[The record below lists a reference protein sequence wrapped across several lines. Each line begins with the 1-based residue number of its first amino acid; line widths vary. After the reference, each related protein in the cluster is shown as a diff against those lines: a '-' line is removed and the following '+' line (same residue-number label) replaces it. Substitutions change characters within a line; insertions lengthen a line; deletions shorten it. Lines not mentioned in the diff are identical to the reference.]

1 MDKMKNSGM
10 SETMQTL
17 TRKSACVMLSLL
29 LLLSAVLP
37 VKAAAETASAKVVRV
52 GSFEDTFNY
61 VNEKGARKGYG
72 YELLE
77 TLSGYTGWQFEYVT
91 CDWSDCFEK
100 LKNGEVDIIGGISYT
115 EDRTQEMLFSDESM
129 GVEKYYLYADLSRAD
144 ISASDFKTLNGKK
157 IGVLMGTEPE
167 VMLAEW
173 EEKYGLK
180 TEHVNISNN
189 EDVKQKL
196 ANHEIDCFV
205 SLEES
210 FWAERGISTIT
221 RVGESGIYYAI
232 NKNRPDIKEELDD
245 AMRALDEAVPF
256 YTADLYK
263 RYFSMDYTPI
273 LTGEEKAWLRKHGA
287 IRMGFL
293 ASDSGVS
300 TYDPATGEFTGV
312 ITDYIQ
318 FAADCLGNQ
327 ELEFQLVGY
336 DSKEAELDAL
346 KSGEIDMIFHC
357 DQNPNLAEE
366 YHFACTNTTWT
377 SNLMAVTN
385 KQHFNENNV
394 NRIVVPQNKLSLK
407 KYLAFYYPQWEIVD
421 CDTQED
427 AARLVKDGQADC
439 FVTGI
444 SSENKY
450 SKKYSFYS
458 VPLVNPVRSCFA
470 VNSGNRSLLSILNK
484 TIKAMPVNMLAGALA
499 MYKSSARKVTLS
511 DFIRDNFFKVMLIS
525 SIAVAVVL
533 LTILMLLQKARK
545 AEAAAR
551 KAASDTQELNAKL
564 QVAVEKAESANRAK
578 STFLSNMSH
587 DIRTPMNA
595 IIGFTTLA
603 LSNIDDT
610 DRVKDYLGKTL
621 ASSNH
626 LLSLINDVL
635 DMSRIESGK
644 IHLEEV
650 EVNLSDVLHDL
661 KTIVS
666 GQIYAKQ
673 LELYMDAM
681 DVTDEDVYC
690 DKTRLN
696 QILLNLL
703 SNAIKFTPAGGTVSV
718 RVRQLAGKVRGC
730 GQYEFRIK
738 DNGIGMSQEF
748 AQKIFE
754 PFERERTSTVS
765 RIQGTGLGMAITKN
779 IVDMMGGTIEVQT
792 AQGKGTEF
800 TVCVPMR
807 AQTEQRPVEKITELE
822 GLKALVV
829 DDDFNTCDSV
839 TKMLVKVG
847 MRAEWTLSGKEAV
860 LRARQSIEMSDVYHA
875 YIIDWRLPD
884 MNGIEVTRQIR
895 SLHDDTP
902 IIILTAY
909 DWSDIEVEA
918 KAAGVT
924 AFCAKPM
931 FMSDLRETL
940 MSALGQKPAD
950 AVQRLLPEKN
960 ADFKGKH
967 ILLVEDNELNREIAQ
982 EILREYG
989 FLVDSAENGAVAV
1002 EKVSTTAPGSY
1013 DLVLMDVQMPIM
1025 DGYTATRKIRA
1036 RRPKPLKSL
1045 RRHHGA
1051 GGRLGTQ
1058 RRRVGHHPPLQTL
1071 RKAQLQPCGGRRQ
1084 PHEAHEHCHEAAVL
1098 SAVPAGLY

>member
-100 LKNGEVDIIGGISYT
+100 LKNGEIDIIGGISYT
-115 EDRTQEMLFSDESM
+115 EDRTQEMLFSDEPM

-144 ISASDFKTLNGKK
+144 ISASDFKTLNGQK

-245 AMRALDEAVPF
+245 AMRALNEAAPF

-300 TYDPATGEFTGV
+300 TFDPATGEFTGV

-394 NRIVVPQNKLSLK
+394 NRIAVPQNKLSLK

-511 DFIRDNFFKVMLIS
+511 DFIKDNFFKVMLIS

-610 DRVKDYLGKTL
+610 DRVKDYLAKTL

-666 GQIYAKQ
+666 EQIYAKQ
-673 LELYMDAM
+673 LELYMDVM

-718 RVRQLAGKVRGC
+718 RVRQLAGKVHGC

-738 DNGIGMSQEF
+738 DNGIGMSPEF

-924 AFCAKPM
+924 AFCSKPM

-982 EILREYG
+982 EILQEYG
-989 FLVDSAENGAVAV
+989 FLVDTAENGAVAV
-1002 EKVSTTAPGSY
+1002 EKVSTAAPGSY

-1036 RRPKPLKSL
+1036 LDDPARAKLPILAMTANAFDEDRRNALESGMNGFLSKPIVIGDLVQELHKIL
-1045 RRHHGA
+1045 
-1051 GGRLGTQ
+1051 
-1058 RRRVGHHPPLQTL
+1058 
-1071 RKAQLQPCGGRRQ
+1071 
-1084 PHEAHEHCHEAAVL
+1084 
-1098 SAVPAGLY
+1098 

>member
-100 LKNGEVDIIGGISYT
+100 LKNGEIDIIGGISYT
-115 EDRTQEMLFSDESM
+115 EDRTQEMLFSDEPM

-300 TYDPATGEFTGV
+300 TFDPATGEFTGV

-394 NRIVVPQNKLSLK
+394 NRIAVPQNKLSLK

-511 DFIRDNFFKVMLIS
+511 DFIKDNFFKVMLIS

-595 IIGFTTLA
+595 IIGITALMKNELHEPEKLA
-603 LSNIDDT
+603 EH
-610 DRVKDYLGKTL
+610 LGKL
-621 ASSNH
+621 ESSGQ
-626 LLSLINDVL
+626 LLLGIINNIL

-644 IHLEEV
+644 TTLHV
-650 EVNLSDVLHDL
+650 EKMNLPQQISQLDSIIRQQAGQRSQTFTVSTNLQHENVLADPN
-661 KTIVS
+661 
-666 GQIYAKQ
+666 
-673 LELYMDAM
+673 
-681 DVTDEDVYC
+681 
-690 DKTRLN
+690 RLN
-696 QILLNLL
+696 QVLMNIL
-703 SNAIKFTPAGGTVSV
+703 SNAVKYTPTGGHIRLEVEELPRNEHYARYRFV
-718 RVRQLAGKVRGC
+718 VQ
-730 GQYEFRIK
+730 
-738 DNGIGMSQEF
+738 DDGIGMS
-748 AQKIFE
+748 ADYQKTLFD
-754 PFERERTSTVS
+754 PFTREERSGTNKV
-765 RIQGTGLGMAITKN
+765 QGTGLGMAITKSV
-779 IVDMMGGTIEVQT
+779 IDLMGGSISVESAT
-792 AQGKGTEF
+792 GKGTRFEVVLEF
-800 TVCVPMR
+800 PIDTEADTVQK
-807 AQTEQRPVEKITELE
+807 AQ
-822 GLKALVV
+822 ALPEEEE
-829 DDDFNTCDSV
+829 TTSP
-839 TKMLVKVG
+839 
-847 MRAEWTLSGKEAV
+847 LSGMKFLCAEDNAINAEILQMLLETKGASCTICPNGQEIVDAFASVKPGDYDMILMDIQMPVMDGLEASRRIRSGENPLGRTIPILAMTANAFLEDMQKSKEAGMDEHLSKPV
-860 LRARQSIEMSDVYHA
+860 
-875 YIIDWRLPD
+875 
-884 MNGIEVTRQIR
+884 
-895 SLHDDTP
+895 
-902 IIILTAY
+902 
-909 DWSDIEVEA
+909 DI
-918 KAAGVT
+918 
-924 AFCAKPM
+924 
-931 FMSDLRETL
+931 
-940 MSALGQKPAD
+940 SALEQVVKRFRVTPPENKERHTA
-950 AVQRLLPEKN
+950 LLPQN
-960 ADFKGKH
+960 
-967 ILLVEDNELNREIAQ
+967 
-982 EILREYG
+982 
-989 FLVDSAENGAVAV
+989 
-1002 EKVSTTAPGSY
+1002 TA
-1013 DLVLMDVQMPIM
+1013 
-1025 DGYTATRKIRA
+1025 
-1036 RRPKPLKSL
+1036 
-1045 RRHHGA
+1045 
-1051 GGRLGTQ
+1051 
-1058 RRRVGHHPPLQTL
+1058 
-1071 RKAQLQPCGGRRQ
+1071 
-1084 PHEAHEHCHEAAVL
+1084 
-1098 SAVPAGLY
+1098 

>member
-1 MDKMKNSGM
+1 
-10 SETMQTL
+10 MQTL

-77 TLSGYTGWQFEYVT
+77 TLSGYAGWQFEYVT

-100 LKNGEVDIIGGISYT
+100 LKNGEIDIIGGISYT
-115 EDRTQEMLFSDESM
+115 EDRTQEMLFSDEPM

-167 VMLAEW
+167 VMLTEW

-300 TYDPATGEFTGV
+300 TFDPATGEFTGV

-394 NRIVVPQNKLSLK
+394 NRIAVPQNKLSLK

-511 DFIRDNFFKVMLIS
+511 DFIKDNFFKVMLIS

-673 LELYMDAM
+673 LELYMDVM

-718 RVRQLAGKVRGC
+718 RVRQLAGKVHGC

-950 AVQRLLPEKN
+950 AVQGLLPEKN

-1002 EKVSTTAPGSY
+1002 EKVSTAAPGSY

-1036 RRPKPLKSL
+1036 LDDPARAKLPILAMTANAFDEDRRNALESGMNGFLSKPIVIDDLVQELHKIL
-1045 RRHHGA
+1045 
-1051 GGRLGTQ
+1051 
-1058 RRRVGHHPPLQTL
+1058 
-1071 RKAQLQPCGGRRQ
+1071 
-1084 PHEAHEHCHEAAVL
+1084 
-1098 SAVPAGLY
+1098 

>member
-100 LKNGEVDIIGGISYT
+100 LKNGEIDIIGGISYT
-115 EDRTQEMLFSDESM
+115 EDRTQEMLFSDEPM
-129 GVEKYYLYADLSRAD
+129 GVEKYYLYADLARAD

-300 TYDPATGEFTGV
+300 TFDPATGEFTGV

-394 NRIVVPQNKLSLK
+394 NRIAVPQNKLSLK

-511 DFIRDNFFKVMLIS
+511 DFIKDNFFKVMLIS

-564 QVAVEKAESANRAK
+564 QVAVKKAESANCAK

-644 IHLEEV
+644 NHLEEV

-909 DWSDIEVEA
+909 DGSDIEMEA

-924 AFCAKPM
+924 AFCSKPM

-967 ILLVEDNELNREIAQ
+967 ILLVEDNALNREIAQ

-989 FLVDSAENGAVAV
+989 FLVDTAENGAVAV
-1002 EKVSTTAPGSY
+1002 EKVSTAAPGSY

-1036 RRPKPLKSL
+1036 LDDPARAKLPILAMTANAFDEDRRNALESGMNGFLSKPIVIGDLVQELHKIL
-1045 RRHHGA
+1045 
-1051 GGRLGTQ
+1051 
-1058 RRRVGHHPPLQTL
+1058 
-1071 RKAQLQPCGGRRQ
+1071 
-1084 PHEAHEHCHEAAVL
+1084 
-1098 SAVPAGLY
+1098 

>member
-77 TLSGYTGWQFEYVT
+77 TLSGYAGWQFEYVT

-100 LKNGEVDIIGGISYT
+100 LKNGEIDIVGGISYT
-115 EDRTQEMLFSDESM
+115 EDRTQEMLFSDEPM

-300 TYDPATGEFTGV
+300 TFDPATGEFTGV

-394 NRIVVPQNKLSLK
+394 NRIAVPQNKLSLK

-511 DFIRDNFFKVMLIS
+511 DFIKDNFFKVMLIS

-673 LELYMDAM
+673 LELYMDVM

-940 MSALGQKPAD
+940 MSSLGQKPAD

-982 EILREYG
+982 EILQEYG
-989 FLVDSAENGAVAV
+989 FLVDTAENGAVAV
-1002 EKVSTTAPGSY
+1002 EKVSTAAPGSY

-1036 RRPKPLKSL
+1036 LDDPARAKLPILAMTANAFDEDRRNALESGMNGFLSKPIVIDDLVQELHKIL
-1045 RRHHGA
+1045 
-1051 GGRLGTQ
+1051 
-1058 RRRVGHHPPLQTL
+1058 
-1071 RKAQLQPCGGRRQ
+1071 
-1084 PHEAHEHCHEAAVL
+1084 
-1098 SAVPAGLY
+1098 

>member
-1 MDKMKNSGM
+1 
-10 SETMQTL
+10 MQTL

-37 VKAAAETASAKVVRV
+37 VKAAEETAPAKVVRV

-100 LKNGEVDIIGGISYT
+100 LKNGEIDIIGGISYT
-115 EDRTQEMLFSDESM
+115 EDRTQEMLFSDEPM

-300 TYDPATGEFTGV
+300 TFDPATGEFTGV

-394 NRIVVPQNKLSLK
+394 NRIAVPQNKLSLK

-511 DFIRDNFFKVMLIS
+511 DFIKDNFFKVMLIS

-610 DRVKDYLGKTL
+610 DRVKDYLAKTL

-924 AFCAKPM
+924 AFCSKPM

-982 EILREYG
+982 EILQEYG
-989 FLVDSAENGAVAV
+989 FLVDTAENGAVAV
-1002 EKVSTTAPGSY
+1002 EKVSTAAPGSY

-1036 RRPKPLKSL
+1036 LDDPARAKLPIIAMTANAFDEDRRNALESGMNGFLSKPIVIDDLV
-1045 RRHHGA
+1045 
-1051 GGRLGTQ
+1051 Q
-1058 RRRVGHHPPLQTL
+1058 EL
-1071 RKAQLQPCGGRRQ
+1071 RKIL
-1084 PHEAHEHCHEAAVL
+1084 
-1098 SAVPAGLY
+1098 

>member
-1 MDKMKNSGM
+1 
-10 SETMQTL
+10 MQTL
-17 TRKSACVMLSLL
+17 MRKSVCVMLSLL

-37 VKAAAETASAKVVRV
+37 VKAAEETAPAKVVRV

-72 YELLE
+72 YELLQ

-91 CDWSDCFEK
+91 CDWSNCFEK
-100 LKNGEVDIIGGISYT
+100 LKNGEIDIMGGISYT
-115 EDRTQEMLFSDESM
+115 EDRTEEMLFSDEPM
-129 GVEKYYLYADLSRAD
+129 GVEKYYLYVDLSRAD

-167 VMLAEW
+167 VMLTEW

-232 NKNRPDIKEELDD
+232 NKNRPDLKEELDD

-273 LTGEEKAWLRKHGA
+273 LTGEEKAWLKEHGA
-287 IRMGFL
+287 IKMGFL
-293 ASDSGVS
+293 TSDSGVS
-300 TYDPATGEFTGV
+300 TFDPATGEFTGV

-346 KSGEIDMIFHC
+346 KSGEIDMIFHF
-357 DQNPNLAEE
+357 DQSPNLAEE

-394 NRIVVPQNKLSLK
+394 NRIAVPQNKLSLK

-427 AARLVKDGQADC
+427 AVKLVKDGQADC

-450 SKKYSFYS
+450 SEKYSFYS
-458 VPLVNPVRSCFA
+458 VPLLNPVKSCFA

-511 DFIRDNFFKVMLIS
+511 DFIKDNFFMALLVS
-525 SIAVAVVL
+525 SIAVAAIL
-533 LTILMLLQKARK
+533 LTILKLLRKARK

-564 QVAVEKAESANRAK
+564 QVAVEKAESANHAK
-578 STFLSNMSH
+578 STFLFNMSH

-595 IIGFTTLA
+595 IIGYA
-603 LSNIDDT
+603 D
-610 DRVKDYLGKTL
+610 L
-621 ASSNH
+621 ASRH
-626 LLSLINDVL
+626 LDDPAKLKNYMENIQVCGQNLLMLLNNVL
-635 DMSRIESGK
+635 DLARIENDKTEMEYS
-644 IHLEEV
+644 V
-650 EVNLSDVLHDL
+650 SDIEKDFRNCVAMFRNQADS
-661 KTIVS
+661 K
-666 GQIYAKQ
+666 GQTLTVTTQLQYPYIYADIPH
-673 LELYMDAM
+673 LTEIC
-681 DVTDEDVYC
+681 T
-690 DKTRLN
+690 
-696 QILLNLL
+696 NLV
-703 SNAIKFTPAGGTVSV
+703 SNAVKYTGAGGTIRCNVT
-718 RVRQLAGKVRGC
+718 QKPGKKEDWCDTV
-730 GQYEFRIK
+730 ITVA

-748 AQKIFE
+748 QKHIFE

-765 RIQGTGLGMAITKN
+765 KVEGSGIGMGIVKKLVGL
-779 IVDMMGGTIEVQT
+779 MGGTVEVESRIGVGST
-792 AQGKGTEF
+792 F
-800 TVCVPMR
+800 TVTIPCRIASEDETQAKRETNPSDQKCLCGTRILLTEDNDLNAEIAVELLQEEGCTVDRAKDGVECVDMLEK
-807 AQTEQRPVEKITELE
+807 AANGTYQLILMDIQMPV
-822 GLKALVV
+822 
-829 DDDFNTCDSV
+829 
-839 TKMLVKVG
+839 
-847 MRAEWTLSGKEAV
+847 
-860 LRARQSIEMSDVYHA
+860 
-875 YIIDWRLPD
+875 
-884 MNGIEVTRQIR
+884 MNG
-895 SLHDDTP
+895 
-902 IIILTAY
+902 Y
-909 DWSDIEVEA
+909 D
-918 KAAGVT
+918 AA
-924 AFCAKPM
+924 
-931 FMSDLRETL
+931 
-940 MSALGQKPAD
+940 
-950 AVQRLLPEKN
+950 
-960 ADFKGKH
+960 
-967 ILLVEDNELNREIAQ
+967 
-982 EILREYG
+982 
-989 FLVDSAENGAVAV
+989 
-1002 EKVSTTAPGSY
+1002 
-1013 DLVLMDVQMPIM
+1013 
-1025 DGYTATRKIRA
+1025 RKIRGLDNPQKA
-1036 RRPKPLKSL
+1036 NIPIIAMTANAFTEDRQVALDAGMNDHIAKPINMNVL
-1045 RRHHGA
+1045 
-1051 GGRLGTQ
+1051 
-1058 RRRVGHHPPLQTL
+1058 VPTL
-1071 RKAQLQPCGGRRQ
+1071 RKYL
-1084 PHEAHEHCHEAAVL
+1084 
-1098 SAVPAGLY
+1098 

>member
-1 MDKMKNSGM
+1 
-10 SETMQTL
+10 MQTL

-100 LKNGEVDIIGGISYT
+100 LKNGEIDIIGGISYT
-115 EDRTQEMLFSDESM
+115 EDRTQEMLFSDEPM

-300 TYDPATGEFTGV
+300 TFDPATGEFTGV

-394 NRIVVPQNKLSLK
+394 NRIAVPQNKLSLK

-511 DFIRDNFFKVMLIS
+511 DFIKDNFFKVMLIS

-673 LELYMDAM
+673 LELYMDVM

-800 TVCVPMR
+800 TVCVPMC

-860 LRARQSIEMSDVYHA
+860 LRARQALEMSDVYHA

-940 MSALGQKPAD
+940 MSALGQKSAD
-950 AVQRLLPEKN
+950 AVQGLLPEKN

-1002 EKVSTTAPGSY
+1002 EKVSTAAPGSY

-1036 RRPKPLKSL
+1036 LDDPARAKLPILAMTANAFDEDRRNALESGMNGFLSKPIVIDDLV
-1045 RRHHGA
+1045 
-1051 GGRLGTQ
+1051 Q
-1058 RRRVGHHPPLQTL
+1058 EL
-1071 RKAQLQPCGGRRQ
+1071 RKIL
-1084 PHEAHEHCHEAAVL
+1084 
-1098 SAVPAGLY
+1098 

>member
-100 LKNGEVDIIGGISYT
+100 LKNGEIDIIGGISYT
-115 EDRTQEMLFSDESM
+115 EDRTQEMLFSDEPM

-300 TYDPATGEFTGV
+300 TFDPATGEFTGV

-318 FAADCLGNQ
+318 FAADRLGKQ
-327 ELEFQLVGY
+327 ELEVQLVGY

-394 NRIVVPQNKLSLK
+394 NRIAVPQNKLSLK

-511 DFIRDNFFKVMLIS
+511 DFIKDNFFKVMLIS

-564 QVAVEKAESANRAK
+564 QVAVEKAESANCAK

-644 IHLEEV
+644 NHLEEV

-860 LRARQSIEMSDVYHA
+860 LRARQSIEMSDAYHA

-909 DWSDIEVEA
+909 DGSDIEMEA

-924 AFCAKPM
+924 AFCSKPM

-967 ILLVEDNELNREIAQ
+967 ILLVEDNALNREIAQ

-989 FLVDSAENGAVAV
+989 FLVDTAENGAVAV
-1002 EKVSTTAPGSY
+1002 EKVSTAAPGSY

-1036 RRPKPLKSL
+1036 LDDPARAKLPILAMTANAFDEDRRNALESGMNGFLSKPIVIGDLVQELHKIL
-1045 RRHHGA
+1045 
-1051 GGRLGTQ
+1051 
-1058 RRRVGHHPPLQTL
+1058 
-1071 RKAQLQPCGGRRQ
+1071 
-1084 PHEAHEHCHEAAVL
+1084 
-1098 SAVPAGLY
+1098 

>member
-17 TRKSACVMLSLL
+17 MRKSVCALLSLL
-29 LLLSAVLP
+29 LLLSVVLP
-37 VKAAAETASAKVVRV
+37 VKAAAETAPAKVVRV

-72 YELLE
+72 YELLQ

-100 LKNGEVDIIGGISYT
+100 LENGEIDIMGGISYT
-115 EDRTQEMLFSDESM
+115 EDRAEEMLFSDEPM
-129 GVEKYYLYADLSRAD
+129 GEEKYYLYADLSRAD
-144 ISASDFKTLNGKK
+144 ISASDYKTLNGKK

-167 VMLAEW
+167 VMLTEW

-232 NKNRPDIKEELDD
+232 NKNRPDLKEELDD
-245 AMRALDEAVPF
+245 AMHALDEAVPF

-273 LTGEEKAWLRKHGA
+273 LTGEEKAWLKEHGA
-287 IRMGFL
+287 IKMGFL
-293 ASDSGVS
+293 TSDSGVS
-300 TYDPATGEFTGV
+300 TFDPATGEFTGV

-346 KSGEIDMIFHC
+346 KSGEIDMIFHF
-357 DQNPNLAEE
+357 DQSPNLAEE

-394 NRIVVPQNKLSLK
+394 NRIAVPQNKLSLK

-427 AARLVKDGQADC
+427 AAKLVKDGQADC
-439 FVTGI
+439 FVTWI

-511 DFIRDNFFKVMLIS
+511 DFIKDNFFMALLVS
-525 SIAVAVVL
+525 SIAVAAIL
-533 LTILMLLQKARK
+533 LMILKLLRKARK

-551 KAASDTQELNAKL
+551 KAANDTQKLNAKL
-564 QVAVEKAESANRAK
+564 QVAVENAESANHAK
-578 STFLSNMSH
+578 STFLFNMSH

-595 IIGFTTLA
+595 IIGYA
-603 LSNIDDT
+603 D
-610 DRVKDYLGKTL
+610 L
-621 ASSNH
+621 ASRH
-626 LLSLINDVL
+626 LDDPAKLEKYMENIQVCGQNLLMLLNNVL
-635 DMSRIESGK
+635 DLARIENDKTEMEYS
-644 IHLEEV
+644 V
-650 EVNLSDVLHDL
+650 SDIEKDFRNCVAMFQNQADS
-661 KTIVS
+661 K
-666 GQIYAKQ
+666 GQTLMVTTQLQYPYIYADIPH
-673 LELYMDAM
+673 LTEIC
-681 DVTDEDVYC
+681 T
-690 DKTRLN
+690 
-696 QILLNLL
+696 NLV
-703 SNAIKFTPAGGTVSV
+703 SNAVKYTGAGGTIRCDATQKPGEKEGWCDTVITV
-718 RVRQLAGKVRGC
+718 A
-730 GQYEFRIK
+730 

-748 AQKIFE
+748 QKHIFE

-765 RIQGTGLGMAITKN
+765 KVEGSGIGMGIVKKLVGL
-779 IVDMMGGTIEVQT
+779 MGGTVEVESRIGVGST
-792 AQGKGTEF
+792 F
-800 TVCVPMR
+800 TVTIPCRIASEDETQAKRETNPSDQKCLCGTRILLTEDNDLNAEIAVELLQEEGCTVDRAKDGVECVDMLEK
-807 AQTEQRPVEKITELE
+807 AANGTYQLILMDIQMPV
-822 GLKALVV
+822 
-829 DDDFNTCDSV
+829 
-839 TKMLVKVG
+839 
-847 MRAEWTLSGKEAV
+847 
-860 LRARQSIEMSDVYHA
+860 
-875 YIIDWRLPD
+875 
-884 MNGIEVTRQIR
+884 MNG
-895 SLHDDTP
+895 
-902 IIILTAY
+902 Y
-909 DWSDIEVEA
+909 D
-918 KAAGVT
+918 AA
-924 AFCAKPM
+924 
-931 FMSDLRETL
+931 
-940 MSALGQKPAD
+940 
-950 AVQRLLPEKN
+950 
-960 ADFKGKH
+960 
-967 ILLVEDNELNREIAQ
+967 
-982 EILREYG
+982 
-989 FLVDSAENGAVAV
+989 
-1002 EKVSTTAPGSY
+1002 
-1013 DLVLMDVQMPIM
+1013 
-1025 DGYTATRKIRA
+1025 RKIRGLDD
-1036 RRPKPLKSL
+1036 PKKANIPIIAMTANAFTEDRQVALD
-1045 RRHHGA
+1045 A
-1051 GGRLGTQ
+1051 GMNDHIAKPINMNVL
-1058 RRRVGHHPPLQTL
+1058 VPTL
-1071 RKAQLQPCGGRRQ
+1071 RKYL
-1084 PHEAHEHCHEAAVL
+1084 
-1098 SAVPAGLY
+1098 

>member
-1 MDKMKNSGM
+1 
-10 SETMQTL
+10 MQTL

-100 LKNGEVDIIGGISYT
+100 LENGEIDIMGGISYT
-115 EDRTQEMLFSDESM
+115 EDRAEEMLFSDEPM
-129 GVEKYYLYADLSRAD
+129 GEEKYYLYADLSRAD

-300 TYDPATGEFTGV
+300 TFDPATGEFTGV

-346 KSGEIDMIFHC
+346 KSGEIDMIFHF
-357 DQNPNLAEE
+357 DQSPNLAEE

-394 NRIVVPQNKLSLK
+394 NRIAVPQNKLSLK

-511 DFIRDNFFKVMLIS
+511 DFIKDNFFKVMLIS

-564 QVAVEKAESANRAK
+564 QVAVEKAESANCAK

-644 IHLEEV
+644 NHLEEV

-792 AQGKGTEF
+792 AQGKGSEF
-800 TVCVPMR
+800 IICLPMR
-807 AQTEQRPVEKITELE
+807 TQDEHRPVEKITELE

-860 LRARQSIEMSDVYHA
+860 LRARQSIEMSDAYHA

-909 DWSDIEVEA
+909 DGSDIEMEA

-924 AFCAKPM
+924 AFCSKPM

-967 ILLVEDNELNREIAQ
+967 ILLVEDNALNREIAQ

-989 FLVDSAENGAVAV
+989 FLVDTAENGAVAV
-1002 EKVSTTAPGSY
+1002 EKVSTAAPGSY

-1036 RRPKPLKSL
+1036 LDDPARAKLPILAMTANAFDEDRRNALESGMNGFLSKPIVIGDLVQELHKIL
-1045 RRHHGA
+1045 
-1051 GGRLGTQ
+1051 
-1058 RRRVGHHPPLQTL
+1058 
-1071 RKAQLQPCGGRRQ
+1071 
-1084 PHEAHEHCHEAAVL
+1084 
-1098 SAVPAGLY
+1098 

>member
-100 LKNGEVDIIGGISYT
+100 LKNGEIDIIGGISYT
-115 EDRTQEMLFSDESM
+115 EDRTQEMLFSDEPM

-300 TYDPATGEFTGV
+300 TFDPATGEFTGV

-394 NRIVVPQNKLSLK
+394 NRIAVPQNKLSLK

-511 DFIRDNFFKVMLIS
+511 DFIKDNFFKVMLIS

-765 RIQGTGLGMAITKN
+765 GIQGTGLGMAITKN

-895 SLHDDTP
+895 SLNDDTP

-924 AFCAKPM
+924 AFCSKPM
-931 FMSDLRETL
+931 FLSDLRETL

-1002 EKVSTTAPGSY
+1002 EKVSTAAPGSY

-1036 RRPKPLKSL
+1036 LDDPARAKLPILAMTANAFDEDRRNALESGMNGFLSKPIVIDDLV
-1045 RRHHGA
+1045 
-1051 GGRLGTQ
+1051 Q
-1058 RRRVGHHPPLQTL
+1058 EL
-1071 RKAQLQPCGGRRQ
+1071 RKIL
-1084 PHEAHEHCHEAAVL
+1084 
-1098 SAVPAGLY
+1098 

>member
-1 MDKMKNSGM
+1 
-10 SETMQTL
+10 MQTL

-100 LKNGEVDIIGGISYT
+100 LKNGEIDIIGGISYT
-115 EDRTQEMLFSDESM
+115 EDRTQEMLFSDEPM

-300 TYDPATGEFTGV
+300 TFDPATGEFTGV

-394 NRIVVPQNKLSLK
+394 NRIAVPQNKLSLK

-511 DFIRDNFFKVMLIS
+511 DFIKDNFFKVMLIS

-673 LELYMDAM
+673 LELYMDVM

-718 RVRQLAGKVRGC
+718 RVRQLAGKVHSC

-924 AFCAKPM
+924 AFCSKPM

-940 MSALGQKPAD
+940 MSALGQKSAD
-950 AVQRLLPEKN
+950 AVQGLLPEKN

-1002 EKVSTTAPGSY
+1002 EKVSTAAPGSY

-1036 RRPKPLKSL
+1036 LDDPARAKLPILAMTANAFDEDRRNALESGMNGFLSKPIVIDDLV
-1045 RRHHGA
+1045 
-1051 GGRLGTQ
+1051 Q
-1058 RRRVGHHPPLQTL
+1058 EL
-1071 RKAQLQPCGGRRQ
+1071 RKIL
-1084 PHEAHEHCHEAAVL
+1084 
-1098 SAVPAGLY
+1098 

>member
-1 MDKMKNSGM
+1 
-10 SETMQTL
+10 MQTL

-77 TLSGYTGWQFEYVT
+77 TLSGYAGWQFEYVT

-100 LKNGEVDIIGGISYT
+100 LKNGEIDIIGGISYT
-115 EDRTQEMLFSDESM
+115 EDRTQEMLFSDEPM
-129 GVEKYYLYADLSRAD
+129 GVEKYYLYADLARAD

-300 TYDPATGEFTGV
+300 TFDPATGEFTGV

-394 NRIVVPQNKLSLK
+394 NRIAVPQNKLSLK

-511 DFIRDNFFKVMLIS
+511 DFIKDNFFKVMLIS

-564 QVAVEKAESANRAK
+564 QVAVEKAETANRAK

-673 LELYMDAM
+673 LELYMDVM

-718 RVRQLAGKVRGC
+718 RVRQLAGKVHGC

-754 PFERERTSTVS
+754 PFERECTSTVS

-807 AQTEQRPVEKITELE
+807 AQTEQRLVEKITELE

-924 AFCAKPM
+924 AFCSKPM

-982 EILREYG
+982 EILQEYG

-1002 EKVSTTAPGSY
+1002 EKVSTAAPGSY

-1036 RRPKPLKSL
+1036 LDDPARAKLPILAMTANAFDEDRRNALESGMNGFLSKPIVIGDLVQELHKIL
-1045 RRHHGA
+1045 
-1051 GGRLGTQ
+1051 
-1058 RRRVGHHPPLQTL
+1058 
-1071 RKAQLQPCGGRRQ
+1071 
-1084 PHEAHEHCHEAAVL
+1084 
-1098 SAVPAGLY
+1098 